1 MPAQQLRITDMI
13 RPAQITR
20 LVHINFVLARHG
32 LDEIILAT
40 HLFRPF
46 RFLYYLAPWNWIP
59 RERGP
64 RGVRIRRALEDLGPI
79 YVKFGQI
86 LSTRQDLLP
95 DDIALELAHLQDD
108 VPPFPGSQARAAIEA
123 SQGAPI
129 EEVFSQFDET
139 PLASA
144 SIAQVHTAQLK
155 DGTDVVIKVLRPN
168 IRQQITRDVNLLH
181 TVAALAERYWQ
192 HGKRLR
198 PCEVITEFEKILYDE
213 LDLLREAANASQL
226 KRNFSDT
233 DVLYVPEVYWPYCRP
248 DVMVMERIYGIQIS
262 NVEAL
267 RANNIDLKT
276 LAERGVEIFFTQVFR
291 HNFFHADMH
300 PGNLFVGTDGR
311 YMAVDF
317 GIMGTLNPVD
327 QRYLAENFLAFF
339 NRDYRRVAE
348 LHVESEWVPEGTRVD
363 EFEAAIRT
371 VCEPIFEKPLNEIS
385 FGNVL
390 LRLFQTARRF
400 NMEVQP
406 QLVLLQ
412 KTLLNIEGLGRQL
425 YPELDLWQTAKPFL
439 ERTMSEQLGAR
450 SLLRNLK
457 DSIPAWS
464 DALPDMPVLTHRF
477 LEQATTG
484 KLQVEWTSKELLRLR
499 AEIRRANHRSISAI
513 IGTGLLLAAAIIYG
527 LDGYAPTM
535 VMGAPLLTWIT
546 GCLGTFIL
554 LFNWLDSDNT

>member
-1 MPAQQLRITDMI
+1 MM
-13 RPAQITR
+13 RPAQIFR
-20 LVHINFVLARHG
+20 LVHINFVLVRHG

-46 RFLYYLAPWNWIP
+46 RFLYYIAPWNWIP
-59 RERGP
+59 RKRGP
-64 RGVRIRRALEDLGPI
+64 RAVRIRRALEDLGPI

-95 DDIALELAHLQDD
+95 DDIALELARLQDD
-108 VPPFPGSQARAAIEA
+108 VPPFPGEQARAAIEA
-123 SQGAPI
+123 AQGVSI
-129 EEVFSQFDET
+129 ETIFRKFDET

-144 SIAQVHTAQLK
+144 SIAQVHAAQLM
-155 DGTDVVIKVLRPN
+155 DGTDVVVKVLRPN
-168 IRQQITRDVNLLH
+168 VRQHITRDVNLLKA
-181 TVAALAERYWQ
+181 VAYLAERYWKD
-192 HGKRLR
+192 GRRLR
-198 PCEVITEFEKILYDE
+198 PCEVIAEFEKILYDE

-226 KRNFSDT
+226 RRNFIDT
-233 DVLYVPEVYWPYCRP
+233 DLLYVPEVYWPYCRP

-262 NVEAL
+262 DIEGL
-267 RANNIDLKT
+267 RANNIDLK
-276 LAERGVEIFFTQVFR
+276 LLSERGVEIFFTQVFC

-300 PGNLFVGTDGR
+300 PGNLFVGNDGL

-425 YPELDLWQTAKPFL
+425 YPELDLWKTAKPFL

-457 DSIPAWS
+457 ESIPAWT
-464 DALPDMPVLTHRF
+464 DTLPHLPILAHRF

-484 KLQVEWTSKELLRLR
+484 KLQVDWSSSGIKRLR
-499 AEIRRANHRSISAI
+499 QEVRRANRRSISAI

-527 LDGYAPTM
+527 LDGYAPVM
-535 VMGAPLLTWIT
+535 AMGAPLLSWVTACA
-546 GCLGTFIL
+546 GVFIL
-554 LFNWLDSDNT
+554 LYNWLDDSDIP